1 MTKPLIFFSF
11 SKKKSKNKTKKTK
24 QRKKQTPKTGSPEC
38 RISDLH
44 IIYFSLSIFIKLI
57 TLCKVFGLFIREG
70 GSKQVEISFQVIHP
84 MLPQQN
90 LFIAYQLVKYTLS
103 FFDFG
108 EISHKH
114 SILRHGV
121 LIYRRKNLFL
131 FPKAPYLVQISL
143 LQMKR

>member
-1 MTKPLIFFSF
+1 MGLANYITLISLL
-11 SKKKSKNKTKKTK
+11 
-24 QRKKQTPKTGSPEC
+24 
-38 RISDLH
+38 I
-44 IIYFSLSIFIKLI
+44 SLSIFI
-57 TLCKVFGLFIREG
+57 TEGG

-108 EISHKH
+108 EICHKH
-114 SILRHGV
+114 SILRHRD

-131 FPKAPYLVQISL
+131 FPKAPYLVQISV

>member
-1 MTKPLIFFSF
+1 M
-11 SKKKSKNKTKKTK
+11 
-24 QRKKQTPKTGSPEC
+24 
-38 RISDLH
+38 
-44 IIYFSLSIFIKLI
+44 
-57 TLCKVFGLFIREG
+57 

-121 LIYRRKNLFL
+121 LIYRRKKLFL